1 MLFVMQQ
8 YKTLNGR
15 FHYAYDGHPQT
26 KQRKPLKKVFIELHW
41 MMLIDFNDVNS
52 FSELNKRGKTEAVV
66 HGCSLVQ
73 LLQKNSK
80 FHG

>member
-26 KQRKPLKKVFIELHW
+26 KQHKPLKKVFIELHW
-41 MMLIDFNDVNS
+41 MMLI
-52 FSELNKRGKTEAVV
+52 TYV
-66 HGCSLVQ
+66 HNVT
-73 LLQKNSK
+73 
-80 FHG
+80 

>member
-1 MLFVMQQ
+1 MFIML
-8 YKTLNGR
+8 L
-15 FHYAYDGHPQT
+15 
-26 KQRKPLKKVFIELHW
+26 
-41 MMLIDFNDVNS
+41 DFNDVNS

-66 HGCSLVQ
+66 DGCSLVQ